1 MTATV
6 TKSKPTAAVKAR
18 TENKPMPEEK
28 SRSED
33 RERAPAEDRAKK
45 ETPSFKRELLA
56 TLPSLRAFAVSLSGR
71 HDKADDLVQDTVM
84 KAWAKQSSFEMG
96 TNLKAWLFT
105 ILRNEFYSQMRKRGR
120 EVQDTE
126 GAFTER
132 MAVHPSQYGIMD
144 LADFKKALDALP
156 DDQREAVILIG
167 ASGFSYEE
175 AAEICKCA
183 VGTMKSRVSRART
196 RLQTM
201 LGVSGEADYGP
212 DAVSAQVTSQP
223 RFNS

>member
-1 MTATV
+1 MAV
-6 TKSKPTAAVKAR
+6 PSTKASGI
-18 TENKPMPEEK
+18 
-28 SRSED
+28 D
-33 RERAPAEDRAKK
+33 RP

-84 KAWAKQSSFEMG
+84 KAWAKQESFELG
-96 TNLKAWLFT
+96 TNIKAWLFT

-120 EVQDTE
+120 EVQDTD

-132 MAVHPSQYGIMD
+132 MAVHPSQYGIVD
-144 LADFKKALDALP
+144 LNDFRKALDRLP

-175 AAEICKCA
+175 AAEICHCA

-196 RLQTM
+196 KLQELLQVT
-201 LGVSGEADYGP
+201 GESEYGP
-212 DAVSAQVTSQP
+212 DAVSAQVTTIPHLS
-223 RFNS
+223 

>member
-6 TKSKPTAAVKAR
+6 TKSKSTAAAKAR
-18 TENKPMPEEK
+18 TENKPMPVEK
-28 SRSED
+28 SRSEG
-33 RERAPAEDRAKK
+33 RTRAQAESGPK

-132 MAVHPSQYGIMD
+132 MAVHPSQYGVMD

-156 DDQREAVILIG
+156 DDQREAIILIG

>member
-1 MTATV
+1 MTVTV
-6 TKSKPTAAVKAR
+6 TKSKPATAAKAR
-18 TENKPMPEEK
+18 AEKKPMSEKKSGPEQEPRKEAQAGPEE
-28 SRSED
+28 
-33 RERAPAEDRAKK
+33 
-45 ETPSFKRELLA
+45 TTSFKRELLA

-84 KAWAKQSSFEMG
+84 KAWAKQTSFEMG

-156 DDQREAVILIG
+156 DDQREAIILIG

-223 RFNS
+223 RFNN